1 MNKVRLP
8 DDRELRCY
16 DTNVEIRGEGESR
29 KIFGYAAKF
38 NVLSRTIGWFKE
50 KISPGAFD
58 DVLEQDVIALF
69 NHNENHILARTLS
82 KTLTIGVD
90 ETGLYYEFDAP
101 NTTSGNDLI
110 ESVRRGD
117 VQHSSFSFSITP
129 DGDTWTED
137 EEGNEIRTVKKVKRL
152 YDVAPVV
159 FPAYLDATVGMA
171 KRSYDQWKKDNQPEY
186 DDLQDFEED
195 LQMRKMLL

>member
-1 MNKVRLP
+1 MSKIKLP
-8 DDRELRCY
+8 EDRELRCY
-16 DTNVEIRGEGESR
+16 NTNVEIRGEGESR

-58 DVLEQDVIALF
+58 DVLEQDVLALF
-69 NHNENHILARTLS
+69 NHNENYPLARTLS
-82 KTLTIGVD
+82 KTLSIGVD

-101 NTTSGNDLI
+101 NTTAGNDLV

-117 VQHSSFSFSITP
+117 IQHSSFSFSIAQG
-129 DGDTWTED
+129 GDNWTED
-137 EEGNEIRTVKKVKRL
+137 QDGTDIRTVNKVKRL

-159 FPAYLDATVGMA
+159 FPAYLDASVGMA
-171 KRSYDQWKKDNQPEY
+171 KRSYDEWKKDNSPKY
-186 DDLQDFEED
+186 KDHIIIAED
-195 LQMRKMLL
+195 NLRMIEK